1 MKSKASLEFFNK
13 APYCDILALIP
24 RGAANAKHSGEIAPA
39 LGISRRSLCKH
50 IENIRRNGIVI
61 IGSTG
66 GGYYFPETMEELERY
81 IRQEE
86 QRAKS
91 MLYTLRTARTLRKN
105 WSNDMTNKSLFD
117 WKRGTNNEV

>member
-1 MKSKASLEFFNK
+1 MKPEADRELFTKTPYAEILEM
-13 APYCDILALIP
+13 IP
-24 RGAANAKHSGEIAPA
+24 QGAANAKCSSEIALA

-66 GGYYFPETMEELERY
+66 GGYYFPETIDELNAY

-86 QRAKS
+86 SRARS

-105 WSNDMTNKSLFD
+105 WSDDMTNQSIFNWRNKI
-117 WKRGTNNEV
+117 

>member
-1 MKSKASLEFFNK
+1 MKGEVNRELLAKE
-13 APYCDILALIP
+13 PYSNILALIP
-24 RGAANAKHSGEIAPA
+24 QGAANAKYSSEIAPV
-39 LGISRRSLCKH
+39 LGMGRRSLCKH

-66 GGYYFPETMEELERY
+66 GGYYFPETIEELESY

-91 MLYTLRTARTLRKN
+91 MLYTLRTARLLRKN
-105 WSNDMTNKSLFD
+105 WSEDMTNKSLFD
-117 WKRGTNNEV
+117 WKRGTNNEI